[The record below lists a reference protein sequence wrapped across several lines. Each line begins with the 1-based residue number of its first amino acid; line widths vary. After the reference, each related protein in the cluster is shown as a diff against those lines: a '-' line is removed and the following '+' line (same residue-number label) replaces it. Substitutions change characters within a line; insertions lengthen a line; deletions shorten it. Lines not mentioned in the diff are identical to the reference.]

1 MLPPMAATEKTWAGR
16 RGTGQCCRHPRVDDL
31 NKDIVRGM
39 AIRAVARRYGL
50 DADAVHRHA
59 RNHLT
64 EQMRREIAVELKHER
79 AQAVATE
86 LNDER
91 LDIANTY
98 EALAKRVE
106 RLITKAEAEGNDGL
120 ALASM
125 EGLRKVLHDIATMQG
140 KLTQQL
146 TVQVSLMESREWIEL
161 RVILEGIFRE
171 HPAAG
176 AVFLEQARRRRLSIS
191 HAQ

>member
-1 MLPPMAATEKTWAGR
+1 LNR
-16 RGTGQCCRHPRVDDL
+16 DL
-31 NKDIVRGM
+31 VRGEK
-39 AIRAVARRYGL
+39 INAVARKYGL
-50 DADAVHRHA
+50 HPDAVHRHSKD
-59 RNHLT
+59 HLT
-64 EQMRREIAVELKHER
+64 EEQRREIAVEIKRDR

-91 LDIANTY
+91 LDIGNTY
-98 EALAKRVE
+98 EALARRVE
-106 RLITKAEAEGNDGL
+106 RLITKAEQEGNDGL

-140 KLTQQL
+140 KLAQQL
-146 TVQVSLMESREWIEL
+146 TVQVTLLESREWIEL
-161 RVILEGIFRE
+161 RGILEGIFRD

-176 AVFLEQARRRRLSIS
+176 AAFLDQARRRRLSIA

>member
-1 MLPPMAATEKTWAGR
+1 MAAERKKPGAR
-16 RGTGQCCRHPRVDDL
+16 CLPCAHPKRDALDR
-31 NKDIVRGM
+31 DIVRGM
-39 AIRAVARRYGL
+39 AARAVARKYGL
-50 DADAVHRHA
+50 HEDSILRHSK
-59 RNHLT
+59 NHLPE
-64 EQMRREIAVELKHER
+64 EQRREIAVDLRRER
-79 AQAVATE
+79 AQEVATE

-98 EALAKRVE
+98 EALARRVE
-106 RLITKAEAEGNDGL
+106 RLITKAEQEGNDGL

-140 KLTQQL
+140 KLAQQL

-161 RVILEGIFRE
+161 RAILEPIFRE

-176 AVFLEQARRRRLSIS
+176 QMFLEQARRRRLSIA

>member
-1 MLPPMAATEKTWAGR
+1 MARAC
-16 RGTGQCCRHPRVDDL
+16 QCCAHPRVADL
-31 NKDIVRGM
+31 NRDLVRSNSTRGI
-39 AIRAVARRYGL
+39 AKKYGL
-50 DADAVHRHA
+50 HTDAVHRHSK
-59 RNHLT
+59 NHLSE
-64 EQMRREIAVELKHER
+64 EQRREIAVDLKRER

-91 LDIANTY
+91 LDVASTY
-98 EALAKRVE
+98 DALARRVE
-106 RLITKAEAEGNDGL
+106 RLISKAEEAGDDSL

-125 EGLRKVLHDIATMQG
+125 EGLRRVLRDVAMMQG
-140 KLTQQL
+140 KLAQQL

-176 AVFLEQARRRRLSIS
+176 AAFLEQARRRRLSIA

>member
-1 MLPPMAATEKTWAGR
+1 MPRVCQCCAHPRIADLNR
-16 RGTGQCCRHPRVDDL
+16 DLVRGTPHR
-31 NKDIVRGM
+31 
-39 AIRAVARRYGL
+39 AIGRNYGL
-50 DADAVHRHA
+50 DGDAVRRHA
-59 RNHLT
+59 KNHLS
-64 EQMRREIAVELKHER
+64 EEMRREIAVEIKRDR

-91 LDIANTY
+91 LDIGNTY
-98 EALAKRVE
+98 EALARRVE
-106 RLITKAEAEGNDGL
+106 RLISKAEQEGNDGL

-140 KLTQQL
+140 KLAQQL

-161 RVILEGIFRE
+161 RSILETIFHE

-176 AVFLEQARRRRLSIS
+176 QMFLDHARRRRLSIT
-191 HAQ
+191 HAE

>member
-1 MLPPMAATEKTWAGR
+1 MAANEATWKAR
-16 RGTGQCCRHPRVDDL
+16 RGTGQCCRHPRVADL
-31 NKDIVRGM
+31 NRDLVRGEK
-39 AIRAVARRYGL
+39 INAVARKYGL
-50 DADAVHRHA
+50 HPDAVHRHSKD
-59 RNHLT
+59 HLT
-64 EQMRREIAVELKHER
+64 EEQRREIAVEIKRDR

-91 LDIANTY
+91 LDISNTY
-98 EALAKRVE
+98 EALARRVE
-106 RLITKAEAEGNDGL
+106 RLITKAEEEGNHGL

-140 KLTQQL
+140 KLAQQL

-161 RVILEGIFRE
+161 RAILETIFRD

-176 AVFLEQARRRRLSIS
+176 QAFLDQARRRRLSIA

>member
-1 MLPPMAATEKTWAGR
+1 MTAKKPGR
-16 RGTGQCCRHPRVDDL
+16 TCQCCAHPRAADL
-31 NKDIVRGM
+31 NRDLVRGDSV
-39 AIRAVARRYGL
+39 RGVAKKYGL
-50 DADAVHRHA
+50 LDDAVHRHSK
-59 RNHLT
+59 NHLT
-64 EQMRREIAVELKHER
+64 EETRREIAVEIKRER
-79 AQAVATE
+79 AQEVATE

-98 EALAKRVE
+98 EALARRVE
-106 RLITKAEAEGNDGL
+106 RLITKAEQEGNDGL

-140 KLTQQL
+140 KLAQQL
-146 TVQVSLMESREWIEL
+146 TLQVSLMESREWIEL
-161 RVILEGIFRE
+161 RAILETIFRD

-176 AVFLEQARRRRLSIS
+176 QAFLDQARRRRLSIA

>member
-1 MLPPMAATEKTWAGR
+1 MSSKKTGPQC
-16 RGTGQCCRHPRVDDL
+16 QCCAHPRCAELDRDL
-31 NKDIVRGM
+31 VRGNKI
-39 AIRAVARRYGL
+39 AGIARKYGL
-50 DADAVHRHA
+50 QNDAVHRHA

-64 EQMRREIAVELKHER
+64 EEQRREIAVELKRER

-98 EALAKRVE
+98 EALARRVE
-106 RLITKAEAEGNDGL
+106 RLITKAEEEGNDGL

-140 KLTQQL
+140 KLAQQL
-146 TVQVSLMESREWIEL
+146 TVQVTLMESREWIEL
-161 RVILEGIFRE
+161 RTILEPIFRE

-176 AVFLEQARRRRLSIS
+176 QAFLEQARRRRLSI
-191 HAQ
+191 ANAK

>member
-1 MLPPMAATEKTWAGR
+1 MPSKKTGPQC
-16 RGTGQCCRHPRVDDL
+16 QCCAHPRRPELDRDV
-31 NKDIVRGM
+31 VRGDKL
-39 AIRAVARRYGL
+39 ASIARKYGL
-50 DADAVHRHA
+50 KSDAVHRHV

-64 EQMRREIAVELKHER
+64 EERRREIAVEIKRDR

-86 LNDER
+86 LNGER
-91 LDIANTY
+91 LDVANAY
-98 EALAKRVE
+98 ESLARRVE
-106 RLITKAEAEGNDGL
+106 RLITKAEQEGNDGL

-140 KLTQQL
+140 KLAQQL

-161 RVILEGIFRE
+161 RAILEPIFRE

-176 AVFLEQARRRRLSIS
+176 QMFLEQARRRRLSIA

>member
-1 MLPPMAATEKTWAGR
+1 MAANEATWKAR
-16 RGTGQCCRHPRVDDL
+16 RGTGQCCRHPRVADL
-31 NKDIVRGM
+31 NRDLVRGEK
-39 AIRAVARRYGL
+39 INAVARKYGL
-50 DADAVHRHA
+50 HPDAVHRHSKD
-59 RNHLT
+59 HLP
-64 EQMRREIAVELKHER
+64 EEMRREIAVEIKRDR
-79 AQAVATE
+79 AQAVAIE

-98 EALAKRVE
+98 EALARRVE
-106 RLITKAEAEGNDGL
+106 RLITKAEEEGNDGL

-140 KLTQQL
+140 KLAQQL
-146 TVQVSLMESREWIEL
+146 TVQVSLLESKEWIVVRDL
-161 RVILEGIFRE
+161 LEQIFRD

-176 AVFLEQARRRRLSIS
+176 AAFLEQARRRRLSIA

>member
-1 MLPPMAATEKTWAGR
+1 MLAKKTGP
-16 RGTGQCCRHPRVDDL
+16 QCMCCAHPRRSELDRDVVL
-31 NKDIVRGM
+31 GKKI
-39 AIRAVARRYGL
+39 AQVARNYGIQN
-50 DADAVHRHA
+50 DAVHRHV

-64 EQMRREIAVELKHER
+64 EEMRREIAVDLKRER
-79 AQAVATE
+79 AQEVATE

-98 EALAKRVE
+98 EALARRVE
-106 RLITKAEAEGNDGL
+106 RLISKAEQEGNDGL

-140 KLTQQL
+140 KLALQL
-146 TVQVSLMESREWIEL
+146 TVQVTLMESKEWIEL
-161 RVILEGIFRE
+161 RTILERIFQE

-176 AVFLEQARRRRLSIS
+176 QMFLEQARRRRLSIA

>member
-1 MLPPMAATEKTWAGR
+1 MAANEATWKSR
-16 RGTGQCCRHPRVDDL
+16 RGQGQCCRHPRVDELNRDL
-31 NKDIVRGM
+31 VRGT
-39 AIRAVARRYGL
+39 AVRAVARKYGL
-50 DADAVHRHA
+50 NDDAVSRHSKT
-59 RNHLT
+59 HLT
-64 EQMRREIAVELKHER
+64 DEKRREIAVELKRER

-98 EALAKRVE
+98 EALARRVE
-106 RLITKAEAEGNDGL
+106 RLITKAEEEGNDGL

-140 KLTQQL
+140 KLAQQL
-146 TVQVSLMESREWIEL
+146 TVQVSLLESKEWCVVRDL
-161 RVILEGIFRE
+161 LEGIFHE

-176 AVFLEQARRRRLSIS
+176 QAFLEQARRRRLSIA
-191 HAQ
+191 HADAR

>member
-1 MLPPMAATEKTWAGR
+1 MAANERTWAAR
-16 RGTGQCCRHPRVDDL
+16 RGTGQCCRHPRVDEL
-31 NKDIVRGM
+31 NKDLVRGM
-39 AIRAVARRYGL
+39 AIRAVARKYGL
-50 DADAVHRHA
+50 DGDAVHRHS

-64 EQMRREIAVELKHER
+64 EEMRREIAVEIKRER
-79 AQAVATE
+79 TQAVATE
-86 LNDER
+86 LNEER

-98 EALAKRVE
+98 EALARRVE
-106 RLITKAEAEGNDGL
+106 RLISKAELEGNDGL

-140 KLTQQL
+140 KLAQQL

-161 RVILEGIFRE
+161 RTILEPIFRE

-176 AVFLEQARRRRLSIS
+176 QMFLEQARRRRLSIA

>member
-1 MLPPMAATEKTWAGR
+1 MTAKKPGR
-16 RGTGQCCRHPRVDDL
+16 TCQCCAHPRVADL
-31 NKDIVRGM
+31 DRDLVRGDKPS
-39 AIRAVARRYGL
+39 AVGRKYGL
-50 DADAVHRHA
+50 HPDAVHRHA

-64 EQMRREIAVELKHER
+64 EEQRREIAVEIKRDR

-91 LDIANTY
+91 LDISNTY
-98 EALAKRVE
+98 EALARRVE
-106 RLITKAEAEGNDGL
+106 RLITKAEEADNDTL

-140 KLTQQL
+140 KLAQQL

-161 RVILEGIFRE
+161 RVILEGIFRD

-176 AVFLEQARRRRLSIS
+176 AAFLEQARRRRLSIA

>member
-1 MLPPMAATEKTWAGR
+1 MPSKKTGPQC
-16 RGTGQCCRHPRVDDL
+16 QCCAHPRRPGLDRDV
-31 NKDIVRGM
+31 VRGDKL
-39 AIRAVARRYGL
+39 ASVARKYGL
-50 DADAVHRHA
+50 KSDAVHRHV

-64 EQMRREIAVELKHER
+64 EEMRREIAVELKRDR

-91 LDIANTY
+91 LDISNTY
-98 EALAKRVE
+98 DALARRVE
-106 RLITKAEAEGNDGL
+106 RLITKAEEADNDTL

-140 KLTQQL
+140 KLAQQL

-161 RVILEGIFRE
+161 RGILEGIFRD

-176 AVFLEQARRRRLSIS
+176 AAFLEQARRRRLSIA

>member
-1 MLPPMAATEKTWAGR
+1 MSR
-16 RGTGQCCRHPRVDDL
+16 VCQCCAHPRVDDL
-31 NKDIVRGM
+31 NRDLVRGSLSKNGVG
-39 AIRAVARRYGL
+39 RKYGL
-50 DADAVHRHA
+50 DPDSVHRHA
-59 RNHLT
+59 KNHLN
-64 EQMRREIAVELKHER
+64 EEMRREIAVTIKRER
-79 AQAVATE
+79 AQEVATE

-91 LDIANTY
+91 LDISSTY
-98 EALAKRVE
+98 EALARRVE
-106 RLITKAEAEGNDGL
+106 RLISKAEQEGNDGL

-140 KLTQQL
+140 KLAQQL

-161 RVILEGIFRE
+161 RAILEPIFRE

-176 AVFLEQARRRRLSIS
+176 QMFLEQARRRRLSIS

>member
-1 MLPPMAATEKTWAGR
+1 MAR
-16 RGTGQCCRHPRVDDL
+16 VCQCCAHPRVADL
-31 NKDIVRGM
+31 NRDLVRGTTSKN
-39 AIRAVARRYGL
+39 AVGRKYGL
-50 DADAVHRHA
+50 DPDAVHRHA
-59 RNHLT
+59 KNHLT
-64 EQMRREIAVELKHER
+64 EELRREIAVEIKRKR

-98 EALAKRVE
+98 EALARRVE
-106 RLITKAEAEGNDGL
+106 RLITKAEGEGNDGL

-140 KLTQQL
+140 KLGQQL
-146 TVQVSLMESREWIEL
+146 TVQVTLMESREWIEL
-161 RVILEGIFRE
+161 RVILEGIFRD

-176 AVFLEQARRRRLSIS
+176 AAFLEQARRRRLSIA

>member
-1 MLPPMAATEKTWAGR
+1 MAANEATWKAR
-16 RGTGQCCRHPRVDDL
+16 RGTGQCCRHPRVADL
-31 NKDIVRGM
+31 NRDLVRGEK
-39 AIRAVARRYGL
+39 INAVARKYGL
-50 DADAVHRHA
+50 HPDAVHRHSKD
-59 RNHLT
+59 HLT
-64 EQMRREIAVELKHER
+64 EEQRREIAVEIKRER
-79 AQAVATE
+79 AQSVATE

-91 LDIANTY
+91 LDIGNTY
-98 EALAKRVE
+98 EALARRVE
-106 RLITKAEAEGNDGL
+106 RLITKAEEEGNDGL

-140 KLTQQL
+140 KLAQQL

-161 RVILEGIFRE
+161 RTILEAIFRD

-176 AVFLEQARRRRLSIS
+176 AAFLEQARRRRLSIS